1 MTKAFVRAMAACEPR
16 HSGETLVGRML
27 AATRPAEAV
36 ADDEPWPRPDGYTAV
51 VDGGMPY
58 DDIRARVGRRWRGG
72 GLGGTMAQNRTGGR

>member
-1 MTKAFVRAMAACEPR
+1 MTKAFVRAMAACEPH

-72 GLGGTMAQNRTGGR
+72 AQRRRGGRDAADGR